1 MTIPYKGKMKIPAN
15 AIDQLITASQSD
27 IRQALNML
35 LMRQL
40 SNNIMDLNEVNN
52 LYVKKNCLYLFND
65 LRTSHVPK
73 KM

>member
-1 MTIPYKGKMKIPAN
+1 MTIAYKGKMKIPAN

-52 LYVKKNCLYLFND
+52 LYVKKNACTYSMISA
-65 LRTSHVPK
+65 RPMSPK
-73 KM
+73 